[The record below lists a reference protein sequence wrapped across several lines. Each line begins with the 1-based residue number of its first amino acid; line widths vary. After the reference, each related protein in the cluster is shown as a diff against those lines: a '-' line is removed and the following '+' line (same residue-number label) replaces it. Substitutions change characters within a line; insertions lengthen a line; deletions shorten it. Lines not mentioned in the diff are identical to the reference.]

1 MNILL
6 TSLRLMVLFSRNSVG
21 CLNSP
26 YITYRKLADEKSDMR
41 QAIYIFIL
49 SAGYFIFASLIR
61 SGFRNPYLLTMKFNI
76 LLLGGFSGFALMLL
90 FLTIIGKS
98 FKIFPGLKK
107 LIFLWSYTLLP
118 TLTWFFFTSFM
129 YLIIPPPR
137 TLSFSGKLYSIFY
150 VVFSL
155 SLLLWKL
162 ILYYLTLRFGLKLD
176 LQKISIATLI
186 LIPVIAG
193 YSVLMY
199 RLGVF
204 RIPFI

>member
-6 TSLRLMVLFSRNSVG
+6 TSLRLLILFSRNSIG

-26 YITYRKLADEKSDMR
+26 YVTYRKLADEKSDVR
-41 QAIYIFIL
+41 QVVYLFIL

-61 SGFRNPYLLTMKFNI
+61 SGLRNPYLLTIKFN
-76 LLLGGFSGFALMLL
+76 LLLAGGLSGFALMLL
-90 FLTIIGKS
+90 FLMIIGKVFNTFS
-98 FKIFPGLKK
+98 GPKK

-137 TLSFSGKLYSIFY
+137 SFSIAGKLYSIFY
-150 VVFSL
+150 IVFSL
-155 SLLLWKL
+155 TLLLWKL
-162 ILYYLTLRFGLKLD
+162 ILYYLTLRFGLKMD

-204 RIPFI
+204 RVPFL